1 MTILRLLNLSLLV
14 FFPIAWTAPL
24 FRAGVLPLFGM
35 KEVSIL
41 SGIASLWRSDIFL
54 ALIVVIFAVI
64 APIAKVLAYEQLAK
78 GRLNTRAKSWLFHL
92 GRLAMADI
100 FLIAIYITLAKSLGV
115 GRIDV
120 AWGLYVFT
128 GCVLASIGLSFTAQ
142 SKEPPKVTDC

>member
-1 MTILRLLNLSLLV
+1 MTILRLLNLSLLI
-14 FFPIAWTAPL
+14 FFPIAWIAPL

-41 SGIASLWRSDIFL
+41 SGIASLWQTDIFL
-54 ALIVVIFAVI
+54 ALIVIIFAII
-64 APIAKVLAYEQLAK
+64 APVAKILTYEALAT
-78 GRLNTRAKSWLFHL
+78 GRLPAHAKPWLFHL

-100 FLIAIYITLAKSLGV
+100 FLIAIYITVAKGLGI

-128 GCVLASIGLSFTAQ
+128 ASVLVSIGLSFQ
-142 SKEPPKVTDC
+142 SQSSKQG